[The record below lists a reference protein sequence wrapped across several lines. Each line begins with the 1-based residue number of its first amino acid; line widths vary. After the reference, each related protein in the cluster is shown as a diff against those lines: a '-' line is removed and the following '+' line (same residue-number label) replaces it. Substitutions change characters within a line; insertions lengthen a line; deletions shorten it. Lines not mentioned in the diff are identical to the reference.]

1 MRLDMIDHVA
11 HLRRLNVAS
20 EAPEELIGAACGFV
34 NDKVLC
40 EAHEARVWAKS
51 VTNASLCNY
60 FLAMAIFITLAIE
73 QHARGELGVV
83 WSVHHGIFVIGHHGH
98 TRLGDWLEHAHDL
111 FFMVADRLVIIH
123 FDCHI

>member
-60 FLAMAIFITLAIE
+60 FLAMAIFITLAIV
-73 QHARGELGVV
+73 QHARGELGVGR
-83 WSVHHGIFVIGHHGH
+83 SVHHGIFVIGHHGH